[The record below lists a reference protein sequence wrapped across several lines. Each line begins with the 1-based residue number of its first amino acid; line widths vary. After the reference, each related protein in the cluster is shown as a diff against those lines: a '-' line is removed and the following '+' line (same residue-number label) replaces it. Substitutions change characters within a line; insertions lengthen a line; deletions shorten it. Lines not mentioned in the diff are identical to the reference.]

1 MIGHF
6 ESTWQEYTRRIAD
19 GDERALEAFIE
30 ESQALVFRTALRIVS
45 QPSDA
50 EEVTAD
56 IFARVWMAAG
66 AYDPRRGSVGAWL
79 VTMARSRAI
88 SVLRARAVRVR
99 TLGSLRYAELS
110 AGDGE
115 RWLYAAEARL
125 RLRRALRG
133 LSAEQRRAVEL
144 FYLSERPLREIADET
159 AVPIGTVKTRLR
171 LGLKNLRRLW
181 GSKEYSPEPFRTSC
195 V

>member
-1 MIGHF
+1 M
-6 ESTWQEYTRRIAD
+6 WREYTRRIAD
-19 GDERALEAFIE
+19 GDERALEEFIE
-30 ESQALVFRTALRIVS
+30 ESQPLVFRTALRIVS

-56 IFARVWMAAG
+56 IFARVWKAAG

-88 SVLRARAVRVR
+88 GVLRARAVRVR
-99 TLGSLRYAELS
+99 TLGRVRYADITTPD
-110 AGDGE
+110 GD
-115 RWLYAAEARL
+115 RLIYAAEAQL
-125 RLRRALRG
+125 RLRWALRG
-133 LSAEQRRAVEL
+133 LSPEQQRAVEM
-144 FYLSERPLREIADET
+144 FYLSERSLREIADET

-181 GSKEYSPEPFRTSC
+181 GTRENSPEPFLSSC